1 MQFFFSAL
9 YLSMNDPE
17 RAGSSDF
24 EVTNKFTQVRE
35 FTDME
40 SMNNKDCL
48 YLQCLTGQSYNI
60 ILCYPTMHE
69 LPQYCVI
76 FKFFK

>member
-1 MQFFFSAL
+1 MQIFFSAL

-17 RAGSSDF
+17 SAGSSDF

-40 SMNNKDCL
+40 SMNNKDWL

-60 ILCYPTMHE
+60 ILCH
-69 LPQYCVI
+69 
-76 FKFFK
+76 